1 MYYTKKS
8 LVVLFAFCFMV
19 QFSGA
24 EDNTYRVEGL
34 PEDLHFETGKV
45 YSVGLIAS
53 NYSAISNVN
62 ISVTNG
68 TLSET
73 ETFEDNILVL
83 NLSESQEGWTFYW
96 QAPSESF
103 ELGEGNALL
112 SINFETSEGESW
124 SYYESVI
131 RPPEVVAHS
140 EPAVPDWALSLAW
153 TGASVTVLVTIIGA
167 LVLRRDRLD
176 GR

>member
-1 MYYTKKS
+1 MYNLRIS
-8 LVVLFAFCFMV
+8 LIVLFAFCLMFPSV
-19 QFSGA
+19 ADG
-24 EDNTYRVEGL
+24 ENTYRVDGL
-34 PEDLHFETGKV
+34 PEDLHYETGKV

-68 TLSET
+68 TLSVT
-73 ETFEDNILVL
+73 ETFEDNIIVL

-124 SYYESVI
+124 AYYESVI
-131 RPPEVVAHS
+131 RPPEVVEHS

-153 TGASVTVLVTIIGA
+153 TGASITVLVTIIGA
-167 LVLRRDRLD
+167 LVLRRDKLS